1 MRENMTEGLKRSI
14 YHELATHDV
23 VVERPIYMEDRETRT
38 YTFGCYRVEYL
49 RYDFDEEDAILKKY
63 NSSKKYF
70 VPIDISDA
78 PLSENLSLCFRKK
91 APNSA

>member
-38 YTFGCYRVEYL
+38 YTFGCYRVDN
-49 RYDFDEEDAILKKY
+49 R
-63 NSSKKYF
+63 S
-70 VPIDISDA
+70 P
-78 PLSENLSLCFRKK
+78 
-91 APNSA
+91 